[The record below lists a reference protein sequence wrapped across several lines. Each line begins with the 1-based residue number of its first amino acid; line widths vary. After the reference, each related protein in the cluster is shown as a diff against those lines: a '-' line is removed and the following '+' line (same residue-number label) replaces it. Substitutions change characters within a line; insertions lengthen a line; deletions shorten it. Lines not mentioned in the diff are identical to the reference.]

1 MQQTKRHLIPALLGL
16 LVIAALAL
24 AGYLQSQAPDLP
36 AIPELA
42 VADFSQPVQEQLL
55 AARAQ
60 LLEAPEDA
68 QRNLELGR
76 ILHAYKLLP
85 SAIVCYRRARLLQP
99 EEFAT
104 VYLLGI
110 AQIQV
115 GDDAGATDNLRA
127 ALALNP
133 DDAPARLRLGE
144 VLFKGGKLE
153 EARALFEAL
162 LKQQP
167 DSAWAHHRLAQVLAA
182 LGDPA
187 GAIDQNRRAIELYE
201 NFGAAQY
208 ALALAYRDRGELQL
222 AEAHMARYREHPE
235 QSPAHVD
242 ALLEALDALDISA
255 TAQVRRAKRLE
266 RAGRMQDA
274 LQALQ
279 QAVAV
284 EPDSVEAHSQL
295 VRMYHR
301 FNDTG
306 RAEQHYRAVTAIEPN
321 AVMVNLEYG
330 TLLAEQGRIAD
341 AATAFE
347 KVLTADPDH
356 SAAHTLL
363 AQAREELQQPA
374 EAERHYRLALDSDP
388 NNHRAALLLGR
399 LLMLGERHT
408 EAEPFLEL
416 AGAAEPRERAFY
428 LQRIAQVRHEAGQR
442 EQALAVLEQARA
454 QAAELGQQYLLN
466 EIMQTQ
472 TQWQE
477 SP

>member
-1 MQQTKRHLIPALLGL
+1 MQQTKRHLISTLLGL

-24 AGYLQSQAPDLP
+24 GGYLQSQAPDLP

-42 VADFSQPVQEQLL
+42 VGDFSQPVQKQIL
-55 AARAQ
+55 AARTR

-85 SAIVCYRRARLLQP
+85 SAITCYRRARLLQP
-99 EEFAT
+99 EESAT
-104 VYLLGI
+104 AYLLGI
-110 AQIQV
+110 AQLQA

-127 ALALNP
+127 ALALDP
-133 DDAPARLRLGE
+133 QDAPARLRLGE
-144 VLFKGGKLE
+144 VLFKSGE
-153 EARALFEAL
+153 PEAARALFEAL
-162 LKQQP
+162 LEQQP

-187 GAIDQNRRAIELYE
+187 GAIDQNRRAIERYE
-201 NFGAAQY
+201 NFGAAHY
-208 ALALAYRDRGELQL
+208 ALALAYRDRGESEL
-222 AEAHMARYREHPE
+222 AQAHMARYRAYPE

-242 ALLEALDALDISA
+242 ALLESLDALDISA

-284 EPDSVEAHSQL
+284 EPDSIEAHSQL
-295 VRMYHR
+295 VRLYHR

-356 SAAHTLL
+356 S
-363 AQAREELQQPA
+363 
-374 EAERHYRLALDSDP
+374 
-388 NNHRAALLLGR
+388 
-399 LLMLGERHT
+399 
-408 EAEPFLEL
+408 
-416 AGAAEPRERAFY
+416 
-428 LQRIAQVRHEAGQR
+428 
-442 EQALAVLEQARA
+442 
-454 QAAELGQQYLLN
+454 
-466 EIMQTQ
+466 
-472 TQWQE
+472 
-477 SP
+477 